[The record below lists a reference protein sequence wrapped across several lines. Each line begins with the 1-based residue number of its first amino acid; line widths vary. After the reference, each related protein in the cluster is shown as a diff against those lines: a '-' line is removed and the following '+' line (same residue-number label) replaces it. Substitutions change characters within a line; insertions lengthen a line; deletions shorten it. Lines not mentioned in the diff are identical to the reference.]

1 MTRFSGLGRFGQH
14 AAKAVVALSGV
25 VMIAAAP
32 VHAQKAP
39 AKKAAKKAANYW
51 VKLCETVNIPKN
63 KKVEPGKKV
72 EFDKRKMCVT
82 QSERVNGQTGQVIV
96 AVGLRQLEGK
106 KGYDLNVTLPLGVA
120 LPTGVRF
127 TVLNKEQWERATNKK
142 KPVTEKELKPVKM
155 NFLFCSISGCTAEA
169 PATPEIIK
177 SMESGGG
184 IVVFAK
190 SLRGRIV
197 PSEVPLNGF
206 PLTFKGKATDSKLY
220 NAQRLKMMQQI
231 RARLREQIAARR
243 AAGKVPN
250 PKKVKKN

>member
-1 MTRFSGLGRFGQH
+1 MTRFSGLGRYGQH
-14 AAKAVVALSGV
+14 AAKAVVALSSV

-32 VHAQKAP
+32 AYAQKAP
-39 AKKAAKKAANYW
+39 AKKAAKAANYW
-51 VKLCETVNIPKN
+51 VKLCETVNIPK
-63 KKVEPGKKV
+63 KAAAGKKV

-96 AVGLRQLEGK
+96 AVGLRKLEGK
-106 KGYDLNVTLPLGVA
+106 DGYDLNVTLPLGVA

-142 KPVTEKELKPVKM
+142 KPVTEKELKPVTMK
-155 NFLFCSISGCTAEA
+155 FLFCSVSGCTAEA

-177 SMESGGG
+177 SMQSGGG

-197 PSEVPLNGF
+197 PSEVPLDGF
-206 PLTFKGKATDSKLY
+206 PATFGGKPTDSKLY
-220 NAQRLKMMQQI
+220 NAQRVKMMQQI
-231 RARLREQIAARR
+231 RQRLREQIAARR
-243 AAGKVPN
+243 AAGRAPD